1 MGSSSE
7 KKSKF
12 LAYTESVGELIV
24 LNFLTILCCIPI
36 VTIGASM
43 AAMHDVLIR
52 KNRNEP
58 YTVGSAFI
66 AAFKNNFRHA
76 TGTWLVLAGIFLFLF
91 WDYELLRQAG
101 DRIPGYIEIIVLAL
115 MLICVAAMQWAFVL
129 VARYRISVAE
139 TVSYAFTRIIA
150 FPFRTLLMLA
160 VTLVP
165 AYLLIFYPI
174 TTPLVLLLGLTL
186 VARVQSGFYD
196 GALRIMEYVEGAQ
209 E

>member
-1 MGSSSE
+1 MSSTPQ

-24 LNFLTILCCIPI
+24 LNLLTVLCSIPV
-36 VTIGASM
+36 VTIGAAM

-58 YTVGSAFI
+58 YTVGSAFFT
-66 AAFKNNFRHA
+66 AFKNNFRHA
-76 TGTWLVLAGIFLFLF
+76 TGTWLVFAGILLFLL

-101 DRIPGYIEIIVLAL
+101 DRIPAYIEIVVVVLAC
-115 MLICVAAMQWAFVL
+115 ICIAALQWAFVL
-129 VARYRISVAE
+129 VARYRISVGE
-139 TVSYAFTRIIA
+139 TIAYAFTRIIA
-150 FPFRTLLMLA
+150 FPFRTLLMLV

-165 AYLLIFYPI
+165 PYLLIFYPI
-174 TTPLVLLLGLTL
+174 ATPVVLLLGITL
-186 VARVQSGFYD
+186 VGRVQSGIYD
-196 GALRIMEYVEGAQ
+196 GALRIMEYVEDAQ